1 MMADVIHLADHRPRE
16 LPPVVADNP
25 VADALAALPRTAGLG
40 TRVRTMIEAGSTD
53 EVIDLYIAS
62 WIGSARADVDAN
74 RDLHFKLA
82 EHFGAL
88 RYEWP

>member
-25 VADALAALPRTAGLG
+25 VADALAALPRTAGLA
-40 TRVRTMIEAGSTD
+40 TRVRSMIEAGASD
-53 EVIDLYIAS
+53 VFVDCYIAA

-82 EHFGAL
+82 EHLGAL